1 MCITWQKCQ
10 TDLQSGK
17 KQTMKFCRREFLGL
31 AASTAALS
39 TLPAAAQT
47 YPSRP
52 VRLVVGA
59 IPGSAPDVS
68 ARLVADWLSRR
79 LGQTFF
85 VENRNGA
92 SGNLAAEEVVGAPP
106 DGHTLLLASASNA
119 INVTLYDN
127 LKFNFL
133 TDFAPVAGVVA
144 FPMVITV
151 SAPFPVKTLP
161 ELVARAKENP
171 GKINIGTP
179 GVGSPQ
185 HVSGEL
191 FKMMSG
197 ANVVFVPYRGGPPAI
212 TDALSGQIQGV
223 IGTVLLTIDHIRS
236 GGLRPLAVTGAT
248 RSELLPETPPV
259 ADFVPGF
266 EASQW
271 IGIAAPKNTPADIV
285 ERLNQEI
292 NGGLADPGIKTKIAN
307 LGGTVI
313 SGPPAAFG
321 KFTADEVAKWA
332 KVIKFANIKAD

>member
-1 MCITWQKCQ
+1 M
-10 TDLQSGK
+10 
-17 KQTMKFCRREFLGL
+17 MRFRRREFLRL
-31 AASTAALS
+31 AAGVTV
-39 TLPAAAQT
+39 LPALPATAQT

-52 VRLVVGA
+52 VRVVVGA

-68 ARLVADWLSRR
+68 ARLAADWLSRR

-92 SGNLAAEEVVGAPP
+92 SGNLAAEEVLGAAP

-119 INVTLYDN
+119 INVTLYEN
-127 LKFNFL
+127 LKFNIL
-133 TDFAPVAGVVA
+133 SDFAPVAGVVA
-144 FPMVITV
+144 FPMVMTV
-151 SAPFPVKTLP
+151 SASYSVKTLP
-161 ELVARAKENP
+161 ELITRAKENP

-179 GVGSPQ
+179 GIGSPQ

-197 ANVVFVPYRGGPPAI
+197 AHIVLVPYRGGPPAI

-236 GGLRPLAVTGAT
+236 GGLRALAVTGTA
-248 RSELLPETPPV
+248 RAELLPDVPTV

-271 IGIAAPKNTPADIV
+271 IGIAAPKNTPADII
-285 ERLNQEI
+285 ERLNREI
-292 NGGLADPGIKTKIAN
+292 NIGLADPGIKTKIAN
-307 LGGTVI
+307 LGGTVM
-313 SGPPAAFG
+313 SGTPAAFG
-321 KFTADEVAKWA
+321 RFTADEVAKWA